1 MYDFQLQR
9 KAARI
14 QFRGCNAEVT
24 AFLHSKR

>member
-14 QFRGCNAEVT
+14 QFRGCHADVA
-24 AFLHSKR
+24 AFLRAKP